1 MDDPAGRSEATRG
14 MDGDSTLLDPAGAA
28 ERTALAWQ
36 RTIIGT
42 LLVGA
47 LIMRWSVTER
57 FPPAPGVLVT
67 LVSAF
72 CSLFLVGRRYQ
83 RVRQT
88 VMAGQTP
95 LSRYL
100 VPAATVFTVG
110 VVLAIGAGIA
120 VEYAN
125 L

>member
-1 MDDPAGRSEATRG
+1 MEDRESE
-14 MDGDSTLLDPAGAA
+14 LLDVAGAA

-47 LIMRWSVTER
+47 LIVRWSVTER
-57 FPPAPGVLVT
+57 FPPGPGVLVAVVAA
-67 LVSAF
+67 LA
-72 CSLFLVGRRYQ
+72 SLFLVSRRYQ
-83 RVRQT
+83 RVRDT
-88 VMAGQTP
+88 VIAGQTP

-100 VPAATVFTVG
+100 VPGAAVFMIVI
-110 VVLAIGAGIA
+110 VLGTGAGIVA
-120 VEYAN
+120 EYTR

>member
-1 MDDPAGRSEATRG
+1 MDDPESG
-14 MDGDSTLLDPAGAA
+14 LLDPAGAA

-47 LIMRWSVTER
+47 LIVRWSVTER
-57 FPPAPGVLVT
+57 FPPGPGVLVT
-67 LVSAF
+67 VVSAF
-72 CSLFLVGRRYQ
+72 ASLILVGWRYR
-83 RVRQT
+83 RVREA
-88 VMAGQTP
+88 VLDGHTP

-100 VPAATVFTVG
+100 VPAATVFTIMVI
-110 VVLAIGAGIA
+110 LAIGAGIA